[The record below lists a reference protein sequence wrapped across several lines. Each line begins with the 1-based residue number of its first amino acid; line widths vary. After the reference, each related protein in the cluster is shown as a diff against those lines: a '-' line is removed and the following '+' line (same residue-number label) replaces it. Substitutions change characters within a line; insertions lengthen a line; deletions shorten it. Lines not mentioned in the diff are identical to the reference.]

1 MTSGVVGV
9 KEALQNE
16 ASLGP
21 CLPDAR
27 LTRIDIRLN
36 MGVKHNEISVHN
48 ETYIKVNV
56 GPYIQ
61 FYQI

>member
-1 MTSGVVGV
+1 MTNGVVGV

-27 LTRIDIRLN
+27 PTCIDIRPN
-36 MGVKHNEISVHN
+36 MDVKHICSNAKLIARSL
-48 ETYIKVNV
+48 
-56 GPYIQ
+56 
-61 FYQI
+61 